1 MANRFFFALG
11 NSQGLQSTQYYRARV
26 KSIEQLERLVKLHYP
41 KNKVFLKMEREGSS
55 SLYWILGDDNDSH
68 L

>member
-26 KSIEQLERLVKLHYP
+26 KSIEQLESLVRLNYP
-41 KNKVFLKMEREGSS
+41 KNKVFLKMEREGLS
-55 SLYWILGDDNDSH
+55 SLYWILVDDNDSH

>member
-26 KSIEQLERLVKLHYP
+26 KSIEQLESLVKLSYP
-41 KNKVFLKMEREGSS
+41 KHKVFLKMEREGLS
-55 SLYWILGDDNDSH
+55 SLYWTMENDNDSH

>member
-11 NSQGLQSTQYYRARV
+11 NSQGLQSTQYYCARV
-26 KSIEQLERLVKLHYP
+26 KSIEQLESLVKLHYP
-41 KNKVFLKMEREGSS
+41 KNKVFLKMERDGFS
-55 SLYWILGDDNDSH
+55 SLYWIVGNDNDSH